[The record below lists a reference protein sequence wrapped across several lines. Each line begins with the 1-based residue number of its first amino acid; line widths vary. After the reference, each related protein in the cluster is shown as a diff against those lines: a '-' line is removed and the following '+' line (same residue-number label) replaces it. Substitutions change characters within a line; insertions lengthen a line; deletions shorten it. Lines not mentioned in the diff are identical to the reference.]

1 MKKDKKNTGEEED
14 NKRKSILFS
23 LFFMFVV
30 VISLSFI
37 EFEIPAKTNNSTSRV
52 KVPPPL
58 PQEIKDFVTESHKAQ
73 SKKPSNSK
81 KPSQSKNPSNNSND
95 ELTDDNPDNNV
106 SNPFGGS
113 GGGSEFGGGSTGGGN
128 AGGGNGGGGDGDFG
142 NLIRTN
148 APKPPTQDLDVG
160 GNICI
165 ELTVNDKGTVLIAKS
180 IRSCTKV
187 TDQNAIK
194 NVVDFIKKNV
204 KFKAQPGA
212 PIRKHTYTVYI
223 QAG

>member
-1 MKKDKKNTGEEED
+1 MKKDKKNTDKED

-23 LFFMFVV
+23 LFFMLVV

-37 EFEIPAKTNNSTSRV
+37 EFDIPAQEMNKSTV

-95 ELTDDNPDNNV
+95 ELSDNNPDNNV

-142 NLIRTN
+142 SLIRTN
-148 APKPPTQDLDVG
+148 APEPPTQDLDVG
-160 GNICI
+160 GDICI

-187 TDQNAIK
+187 TNQDVIK
-194 NVVDFIKKNV
+194 NVVDFVKKNV

-212 PIRKHTYTVYI
+212 PIRTHTYTVKVK
-223 QAG
+223 AG

>member
-1 MKKDKKNTGEEED
+1 MKKDKKNTDKED

-23 LFFMFVV
+23 LFFMLVV

-37 EFEIPAKTNNSTSRV
+37 EFEIPAQEMNKSTV

-95 ELTDDNPDNNV
+95 ELSDNNPDNNV

-142 NLIRTN
+142 SLIRTN
-148 APKPPTQDLDVG
+148 APEPPTQDLDVG
-160 GNICI
+160 GDICI

-187 TDQNAIK
+187 TNQDVIK
-194 NVVDFIKKNV
+194 NVVDFVKKNV

-212 PIRKHTYTVYI
+212 PIRTHTYTVKVK
-223 QAG
+223 AG

>member
-1 MKKDKKNTGEEED
+1 MKKDERNKEKED

-30 VISLSFI
+30 VVSLSFI

-58 PQEIKDFVTESHKAQ
+58 PKEIKDFVTESHKAQ
-73 SKKPSNSK
+73 SKNPSTSK
-81 KPSQSKNPSNNSND
+81 NPSQSKNPSNNSND
-95 ELTDDNPDNNV
+95 ELTDNNEDENV
-106 SNPFGGS
+106 ADPFGGNGGGNEFGGGSAGGGNSSDGGGGGS
-113 GGGSEFGGGSTGGGN
+113 GGGFGK
-128 AGGGNGGGGDGDFG
+128 
-142 NLIRTN
+142 LIRTN

-187 TDQNAIK
+187 TDQNVIK
-194 NVVDFIKKNV
+194 NVVDFVKKNV

-212 PIRKHTYTVYI
+212 SIRKHTYTVYI
-223 QAG
+223 EAG